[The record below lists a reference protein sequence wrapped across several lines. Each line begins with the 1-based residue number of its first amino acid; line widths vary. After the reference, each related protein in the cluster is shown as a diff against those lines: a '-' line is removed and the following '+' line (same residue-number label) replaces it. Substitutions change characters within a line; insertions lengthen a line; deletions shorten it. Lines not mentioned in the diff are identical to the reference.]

1 MKKLFEVTTLDL
13 QLFAEGAAGASGGG
27 EGGAAAG
34 VSAADAGQNNTG
46 VQNGAANAGTAAADA
61 GQVNASEDPAKAFE
75 KLIKGQYKDQ
85 YNAKVKDTV
94 DKRLRNIHQ
103 QLQSYEAGQP
113 LFDILAQKYGKESTD
128 YAGIAE
134 AVKNDSSFFEKEALE
149 RGMDVQDYMQL
160 QKVQLEN
167 ASMRRQMEKQN
178 QLKEEML
185 RRQQVDEQ
193 VAKWNQQA
201 EQAKQV
207 YPGLDLDAELANPAF
222 RQLLNS
228 NVPVQAAYQVV
239 HLDEIMQGAMQ
250 YAAQRAAKGVSDT
263 VMAGAARP
271 AENGTGSKGAVTTK
285 LDPSKFTEA
294 QMLDIRRRV
303 ENGEIISF

>member
-61 GQVNASEDPAKAFE
+61 GQGNASEDPAKAFE
-75 KLIKGQYKDQ
+75 KLIKGQYKEQ
-85 YNAKVKDTV
+85 FGGAVE
-94 DKRLRNIHQ
+94 NIVRRRMKGVNE
-103 QLQSYEAGQP
+103 QLQRYQDAQP
-113 LFDILAQKYGKESTD
+113 IFDILGQKYGVD
-128 YAGIAE
+128 PMNLE
-134 AVKNDSSFFEKEALE
+134 AMVKAAQEDASFFEAEAAEKGVDPQELMALKRIE
-149 RGMDVQDYMQL
+149 RD
-160 QKVQLEN
+160 N
-167 ASMRRQMEKQN
+167 ASMRRQLEQQRN
-178 QLKEEML
+178 KEAAD
-185 RRQQVDEQ
+185 RQFTL
-193 VAKWNQQA
+193 WMQQA

-294 QMLDIRRRV
+294 QMIDIRRRV
-303 ENGEIISF
+303 ENGETISF

>member
-1 MKKLFEVTTLDL
+1 MKKSFEVTTLDL

-34 VSAADAGQNNTG
+34 VSTADAGQSNTG
-46 VQNGAANAGTAAADA
+46 VQNGAANAGTASADA
-61 GQVNASEDPAKAFE
+61 GQSNASEDPAKAFE
-75 KLIKGQYKDQ
+75 KLIKGQYKEQ
-85 YNAKVKDTV
+85 FGAAVENVVRRRVKGV
-94 DKRLRNIHQ
+94 NE
-103 QLQSYEAGQP
+103 QLQRYQNAQP
-113 LFDILAQKYGKESTD
+113 IFDILGQKYGVDPTD
-128 YAGIAE
+128 LE
-134 AVKNDSSFFEKEALE
+134 AMVQAAQEDVSFFEAEAAEKGVDPKELMALKRIE
-149 RGMDVQDYMQL
+149 RD
-160 QKVQLEN
+160 N
-167 ASMRRQMEKQN
+167 ASMRRQLEQ
-178 QLKEEML
+178 QRSKEAAD
-185 RRQQVDEQ
+185 RQFTL
-193 VAKWNQQA
+193 WMQQA